1 MVGGKAAFPVFAP
14 GEAEYPAGV
23 APITP
28 QSYREHLRASKA
40 LETAPEERKADLQ
53 KALLSK
59 EQLAALDH
67 MKKYTDFNDLA
78 TKSSLGREGVE
89 RQVRATVG
97 KAVQEAERKR
107 EQKQAEQQVHKQKR
121 SARIGY

>member
-1 MVGGKAAFPVFAP
+1 MQYIQEDGTKRFAKDSRKEGCFHIVGGDM
-14 GEAEYPAGV
+14 
-23 APITP
+23 
-28 QSYREHLRASKA
+28 KA
-40 LETAPEERKADLQ
+40 LETAPEERKSELQ

-59 EQLAALDH
+59 EQLAALDQ
-67 MKKYTDFNDLA
+67 MKKHTDFNDLA
-78 TKSSLGREGVE
+78 TKSSLGREGGE
-89 RQVRATVG
+89 RRVRATVG